1 MPAGGILAVDSNAT
15 DMRYV
20 GVRVALREDGRYQA
34 DTEFAVE
41 TQDEMWD
48 EVHRVMADKS
58 VTLLLT
64 PGLATMC
71 PLDLSR
77 RMEMWGYLEINRY
90 TAIVKGMILEGRM
103 AHNGKMTLTE
113 QVNRA
118 VAGRTQASITLTS
131 QKSPGPIEQC
141 RCMVAAAGMA
151 AKPQSNIRKPMIGS
165 SR

>member
-1 MPAGGILAVDSNAT
+1 MGTSVSIVRCPGYDENDVLKGLRQSIDLIGGIEHFVRKRDQVLLKPNLLYGKPPEKAVT
-15 DMRYV
+15 
-20 GVRVALREDGRYQA
+20 
-34 DTEFAVE
+34 T
-41 TQDEMWD
+41 
-48 EVHRVMADKS
+48 H
-58 VTLLLT
+58 
-64 PGLATMC
+64 P
-71 PLDLSR
+71 
-77 RMEMWGYLEINRY
+77 
-90 TAIVKGMILEGRM
+90 AIVKGMILEGRM